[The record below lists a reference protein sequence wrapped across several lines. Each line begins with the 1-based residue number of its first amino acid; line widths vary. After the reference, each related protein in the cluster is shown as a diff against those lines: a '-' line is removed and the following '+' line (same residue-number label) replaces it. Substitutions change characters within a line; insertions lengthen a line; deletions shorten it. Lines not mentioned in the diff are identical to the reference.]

1 MGQVMS
7 IYGFLAGSVSKL
19 VNKTLKTKLG
29 FNPNIEIHSIYMNV
43 CDPEDED
50 IPDGQDERVVNL
62 NISVNMKKK
71 DFDKF
76 IEEVTK

>member
-19 VNKTLKTKLG
+19 VNKTLKMKFG
-29 FNPNIEIHSIYMNV
+29 FNPNIDIHSIYMNV
-43 CDPEDED
+43 YDPEDV
-50 IPDGQDERVVNL
+50 PDDQDERVVNL
-62 NISVNMKKK
+62 NITVNMKKK

>member
-29 FNPNIEIHSIYMNV
+29 FNPNIEVHSIYMNV
-43 CDPEDED
+43 CDPEDD
-50 IPDGQDERVVNL
+50 SDDQDERVVNL
-62 NISVNMKKK
+62 NITVNMKKK